1 MGHGPSTFKES
12 DLVRALR
19 AAQKAGRK
27 VTRVELEKDGKV
39 ALVFKTGTEDAHSSE
54 VNEWDEAIY
63 GSNKI

>member
-39 ALVFKTGTEDAHSSE
+39 ALVFKTGTEDAHRSE
-54 VNEWDEAIY
+54 LNEWDEAVY